1 MDDFNNNNYT
11 PAPRGDDNMEQQE
24 AQQAAQPQESE
35 QQPAREYGAAAE
47 PAPASQEEQEPRS
60 QQPYGAQG
68 EQPAPQDEEPR
79 TPYQTPVAHPDYQ
92 PPQAETFYTA
102 PQPDLGGGA
111 QPPHK
116 KGHGKAVV
124 IGVCC
129 VVAACLL
136 FAGGAVL
143 GHVVAGGG
151 SAVSASAEADSGD
164 GELPTLEI
172 SDTPEIDADNYDV
185 VNGLA
190 GEEIYKMVSPS
201 VVSVIATMDSGT
213 GSGSG
218 VIMSKDGYI
227 ITNDH
232 VVADATAVAVQLSD
246 GTQLDAEIVGT
257 DEQTDLAVIKVTT
270 DTELTPAEFGDS
282 DDLEP
287 GEYAYAIGSPGG
299 VQFANTI
306 TGGRISAINRDVT
319 INDRVMTLIQTDASI
334 NPGNSG
340 GALINKYGQVVG
352 ITSAKLSS
360 SMFSDTTIEGMGF
373 AIPINTAKD
382 VVDELIAN
390 GYVSGRPSIGITG
403 RNVESADGSISGVQV
418 YSIDSRASAASEG
431 LQVGD
436 VITAVDGTPTPTM
449 DDVNEIKEDKQAG
462 DKITLTV
469 YRISTGKTLNIT
481 VTLMDAHDLEGDDP
495 AEESSQSTQE
505 DYSGGYYQS
514 PFPFFGW

>member
-1 MDDFNNNNYT
+1 MDEFNNNYT
-11 PAPRGDDNMEQQE
+11 PAPRGDDNSMDTQPQQAE
-24 AQQAAQPQESE
+24 AQNMQPGQDAQTAQEPQTQYTRSE
-35 QQPAREYGAAAE
+35 PT
-47 PAPASQEEQEPRS
+47 EQEP
-60 QQPYGAQG
+60 QA
-68 EQPAPQDEEPR
+68 APQYEEPR
-79 TPYQTPVAHPDYQ
+79 TPYQTPVQHPDYQ
-92 PPQAETFYTA
+92 PPHADQTYYSA
-102 PQPDLGGGA
+102 PQPQQDFAGGP
-111 QPPHK
+111 QPPKK
-116 KGHGKAVV
+116 KGHGKAIV
-124 IGVCC
+124 IGLCSVA
-129 VVAACLL
+129 AACLL
-136 FAGGAVL
+136 FAGGAVI
-143 GHVVAGGG
+143 GHVVSGGNGG
-151 SAVSASAEADSGD
+151 SAAASADSGS
-164 GELPTLEI
+164 GSLPTVQI
-172 SDTPEIDADNYDV
+172 SDTPELDPDNYDV

-190 GEEIYKMVSPS
+190 GEEIYKKVSPS
-201 VVSVIATMDSGT
+201 VVSVIATLSNGT

-218 VIMSKDGYI
+218 VIMSADGYI

-232 VVADATAVAVQLSD
+232 VVADAQSVSVQLSD
-246 GTQLDAEIVGT
+246 GTQMDAQIIGT
-257 DEQTDLAVIKVTT
+257 DEQTDLAVIKVELES
-270 DTELTPAEFGDS
+270 ELTPAEFGNS
-282 DDLEP
+282 DDLQP

-360 SMFSDTTIEGMGF
+360 SAFSDTTIEGMGF

-382 VVDELIAN
+382 IVDELIAN
-390 GYVSGRPSIGITG
+390 GYVTGRPSIGITG

-418 YSIDSRASAASEG
+418 YSIDSRASAGSEG

-449 DDVNEIKEDKQAG
+449 DEVNSVKEDKQAG

-469 YRISTGKTLNIT
+469 YRISTGQMLNIT

-495 AEESSQSTQE
+495 AAESSQSTQ
-505 DYSGGYYQS
+505 DNSSGYQDT
-514 PFPFFGW
+514 FPFFGW